1 MEYFTISA
9 GISVHV
15 WDTKDERCPVKPG
28 MTNNVKPGM
37 TESVTPGTDRGSL
50 VLLHGYLE
58 TMYIYTELVEA
69 LKPHCRVIVIDMPG
83 HGLTDS
89 APADAEGKRV
99 NTLAFCADVVAGVL
113 DKCGV
118 EKAVV
123 AGHSMGGYVTLKFL
137 QDHPDRVERAVLLHS
152 NPWADAPEKAAD
164 RAREEAF
171 IAEGKLM
178 SLACA
183 SIPRMYYEENL
194 EACAEKIHE
203 TVELCEMHD
212 PEGIIA
218 SIEGLRTRPDLQS
231 VMAQPPVP
239 LMLVYG
245 DHDNFLPLARV
256 DELKKLFPKVTYQL
270 IPETGHNSFI
280 ERPDST
286 LAALIQW
293 VAPQS

>member
-1 MEYFTISA
+1 MEYFTIAA
-9 GISVHV
+9 GVSVHV
-15 WDTKDERCPVKPG
+15 WDTKDEKSPAGPCL
-28 MTNNVKPGM
+28 M
-37 TESVTPGTDRGSL
+37 
-50 VLLHGYLE
+50 LLHGYLE

-69 LKPHCRVIVIDMPG
+69 LKAHYRVIVIDMPG

-89 APADAEGKRV
+89 APADASGKRV
-99 NTLAFCADVVAGVL
+99 NTLAFSASVVAGVL
-113 DKCGV
+113 DRCGV
-118 EKAVV
+118 DKAIV

-137 QDHPDRVERAVLLHS
+137 QDYPQRVERAILLHS

-178 SLACA
+178 ALASA
-183 SIPRMYYEENL
+183 SIPRMYYEDNL
-194 EACAEKIHE
+194 DACMEKIRE
-203 TVELCEMHD
+203 TVELCETHD

-239 LMLVYG
+239 LLLIHG

-256 DELKKLFPKVTYQL
+256 EEMKKLFPKVQYQL
-270 IPETGHNSFI
+270 IPETGHNAFI
-280 ERPDST
+280 ERPDAT
-286 LAALIQW
+286 LAALTQW
-293 VAPQS
+293 AAPQS